1 MGVSLWPFRPLCERS
16 RRPLVAPLTRQ
27 TRCGIA
33 SYSTKAEMTEVG
45 SYHGREFSLRRKKYM
60 RIMPRNG
67 ATSPSQL
74 HRGAPPR
81 CLAPVVGTKG
91 GGLVAILNLT

>member
-1 MGVSLWPFRPLCERS
+1 MW
-16 RRPLVAPLTRQ
+16 
-27 TRCGIA
+27 I
-33 SYSTKAEMTEVG
+33 
-45 SYHGREFSLRRKKYM
+45 
-60 RIMPRNG
+60 IPRLG

-74 HRGAPPR
+74 RRGAPPR

>member
-1 MGVSLWPFRPLCERS
+1 MW
-16 RRPLVAPLTRQ
+16 
-27 TRCGIA
+27 
-33 SYSTKAEMTEVG
+33 
-45 SYHGREFSLRRKKYM
+45 
-60 RIMPRNG
+60 IMPRNG

-74 HRGAPPR
+74 RRGALPR